1 MTMTN
6 FAFVNRTFEESFRE
20 LEKYTFTKSFQDY
33 AFSNTQS
40 TIIKKHPVIAAATA
54 ATTTTTTTTS
64 IHESEITM
72 NPYTKKQAVKPPPPP
87 PAAASPPQPK
97 SLYDPAAAVCSD
109 TLFWSIYIGV
119 YGISEYQRIT
129 TNYGLCELNEKKKI
143 AEFLN
148 KSENKLKMKA
158 TSYKV
163 TKGGIQE
170 IQSDCHTQTST
181 TSFPVVIAMSV
192 FYEKNIWIVDQK
204 RNVFL
209 KFNGKPDSADA
220 DASETPSKN
229 PCMILYKN
237 SPTNP
242 KHKIRYSVETCP
254 TVDLVMNISE
264 KMICLDHYESPIKAA
279 SNYKME
285 DLEFMAEILQVNLN
299 EHAAASSGKKL
310 KKMDLYNLVK
320 QMCVWS

>member
-40 TIIKKHPVIAAATA
+40 TIIKKHPVIAAAAA
-54 ATTTTTTTTS
+54 ATTTTAPS

-72 NPYTKKQAVKPPPPP
+72 NPYTKKQAAHPPPPP

-109 TLFWSIYIGV
+109 TLFWSIYIGA

-209 KFNGKPDSADA
+209 KFNGKPDSAEA

-285 DLEFMAEILQVNLN
+285 DLEYMAEILQVNLN
-299 EHAAASSGKKL
+299 EHAATSSGKKL